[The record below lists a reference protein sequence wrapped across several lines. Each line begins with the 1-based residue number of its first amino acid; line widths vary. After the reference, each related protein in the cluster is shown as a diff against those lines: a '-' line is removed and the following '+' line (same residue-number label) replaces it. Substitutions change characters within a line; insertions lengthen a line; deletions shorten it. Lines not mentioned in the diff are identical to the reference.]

1 MSERQHTYTTVT
13 TRSDRT
19 TRPNS
24 LIWSQNE
31 EENNRTNRLQSI
43 YCIRKQSYNTNR
55 HNDAFF
61 LDPEEIEIDK

>member
-1 MSERQHTYTTVT
+1 MQHTYTTVT
-13 TRSDRT
+13 TRSGRT

-43 YCIRKQSYNTNR
+43 YYIRTQSYSTNR
-55 HNDAFF
+55 HHDAFF
-61 LDPEEIEIDK
+61 LDTEQIEIDK